1 MHKFSCYETLAQ
13 LIDICKTVF
22 FSLIAFH
29 YSTDF
34 RNIVLKIIFPILTQA
49 AVEQEKRQLFWDQF
63 WGSIIWTDTL
73 SPIQIFLQLQVQLN
87 TAQYF
92 VRLNVVISLVCETVS
107 CVM

>member
-1 MHKFSCYETLAQ
+1 MHKFSCYEALAQ
-13 LIDICKTVF
+13 LIDIYKTVF
-22 FSLIAFH
+22 YLIAFH
-29 YSTDF
+29 YLTDF

-49 AVEQEKRQLFWDQF
+49 AVEQEKRQLFWGQF

-92 VRLNVVISLVCETVS
+92 IRLNVVISLVCETVS

>member
-22 FSLIAFH
+22 FLIAFH
-29 YSTDF
+29 YLTDF
-34 RNIVLKIIFPILTQA
+34 RNIALKIIFPILTQA
-49 AVEQEKRQLFWDQF
+49 AVEQEKRQLFRGQF

-92 VRLNVVISLVCETVS
+92 IIG
-107 CVM
+107 